1 MGSSVERKFVFMEGL
16 KSRAVALIVCIA
28 LILAGW
34 FGGNAI
40 QNMGG
45 GLITTQAAGV
55 KANTVVLQVGD
66 RDVTADEYLYWL
78 AASCDAIY
86 QYYGITDWSLAMTG
100 DLTVADFA
108 KEQADYYVSQRVAVE
123 LLAKEQEVAL
133 TETQQSQLDTI
144 EEYYA
149 EYYGSAEVYQYLM
162 DFAGLN
168 KKTLQENSAV
178 PFLYSGLCQKLLGEG
193 GALEPTQEN
202 LDAYAQRN
210 DYTDLSDGEL
220 LMYYQ
225 DTEYGAVYDYVNDY
239 IDQLEVVKTEAYE
252 AIDVSA
258 FYPALQAAR
267 EALPVPETDTGS
279 TEES

>member
-1 MGSSVERKFVFMEGL
+1 M
-16 KSRAVALIVCIA
+16 
-28 LILAGW
+28 
-34 FGGNAI
+34 
-40 QNMGG
+40 
-45 GLITTQAAGV
+45 
-55 KANTVVLQVGD
+55 GD

-210 DYTDLSDGEL
+210 DYTDLKMCIRD
-220 LMYYQ
+220 
-225 DTEYGAVYDYVNDY
+225 
-239 IDQLEVVKTEAYE
+239 
-252 AIDVSA
+252 SA
-258 FYPALQAAR
+258 SCLTIWWIPPAASAMRPRRSLKSAARKQFTPAHPTQCCPALR
-267 EALPVPETDTGS
+267 WSGS
-279 TEES
+279 AKAPSRRWRS